1 MLWRLLQDDGRWYE
15 GSCISEGQYR
25 GLHYLERGLYEPI
38 SDEERKDLIEV
49 LEENYCDAFGLI
61 CVLFYTESEAK
72 KFIQKLSNVRYL
84 N

>member
-1 MLWRLLQDDGRWYE
+1 
-15 GSCISEGQYR
+15 
-25 GLHYLERGLYEPI
+25 LYEPI